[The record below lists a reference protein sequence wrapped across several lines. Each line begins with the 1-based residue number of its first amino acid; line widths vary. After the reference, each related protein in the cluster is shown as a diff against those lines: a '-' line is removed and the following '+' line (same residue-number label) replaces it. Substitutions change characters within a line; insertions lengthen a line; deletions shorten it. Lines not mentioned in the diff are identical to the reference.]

1 MAFEQLGD
9 QNVLGGLNNQN
20 IIRGEDQPHPVSK
33 EDLDAFFT
41 ALSMLP
47 FAGVEGRM
55 MRGIGTT
62 GRAMSRFEAGPSS
75 PKAPEPAPAPAPKF
89 GPEPEPQPETPPP
102 PPSVPLRGTP
112 LEVPPVPSPV
122 PSPASSPVTGS
133 PASSWNARQ
142 AVTGSPASSYTW
154 NTRQAVTGGTRAFD
168 YMGQP
173 KVIARRDGHW
183 TGQDSHGV
191 YYTDRN
197 YYNDAL
203 YGNVADALAK
213 AGGRVPAPAESSWHG
228 LTRAIGE
235 MTPEQFSEFMQ
246 RLEALRNARGAMPR

>member
-1 MAFEQLGD
+1 MAVEQLGD
-9 QNVLGGLNNQN
+9 QNVLGGMNNQN

-33 EDLDAFFT
+33 EDLNAFFT

-47 FAGVEGRM
+47 YAGAIGQM
-55 MRGIGTT
+55 IRGIGTT
-62 GRAMSRFEAGPSS
+62 GRAMSRFEDGGAGPSS
-75 PKAPEPAPAPAPKF
+75 PKAPEPAPAPAPKPA
-89 GPEPEPQPETPPP
+89 PEPAPSPETPPA
-102 PPSVPLRGTP
+102 PSS
-112 LEVPPVPSPV
+112 VPSPA
-122 PSPASSPVTGS
+122 PSPASSS
-133 PASSWNARQ
+133 
-142 AVTGSPASSYTW
+142 TW
-154 NTRQAVTGGTRAFD
+154 NTRQAVTGGARAFD

-173 KVIARRDGHW
+173 KVVVRGRDGHW

-197 YYNDAL
+197 YYNDGL

>member
-33 EDLDAFFT
+33 EDLNAFFT

-47 FAGVEGRM
+47 YAGAIGQM

-62 GRAMSRFEAGPSS
+62 GRAMSRFEDGGAGPSS

-89 GPEPEPQPETPPP
+89 GPEPAPSPETPPA
-102 PPSVPLRGTP
+102 PPSVPLPETLP
-112 LEVPPVPSPV
+112 APVPSPV
-122 PSPASSPVTGS
+122 PSPAPS
-133 PASSWNARQ
+133 PASS
-142 AVTGSPASSYTW
+142 STW
-154 NTRQAVTGGTRAFD
+154 NTRQAVTGGARAFD

-173 KVIARRDGHW
+173 KVVVRGRDGHW

-197 YYNDAL
+197 YYNDGL

>member
-20 IIRGEDQPHPVSK
+20 IIRGEDQPHPMSK
-33 EDLDAFFT
+33 EDLNAFFT

-47 FAGVEGRM
+47 YAGAIGQM
-55 MRGIGTT
+55 IRGIGTT

-89 GPEPEPQPETPPP
+89 GPEPAPSPETPPA
-102 PPSVPLRGTP
+102 PPSVPLPGTP
-112 LEVPPVPSPV
+112 LETPPVPSPV
-122 PSPASSPVTGS
+122 PSPS
-133 PASSWNARQ
+133 PASS
-142 AVTGSPASSYTW
+142 STW
-154 NTRQAVTGGTRAFD
+154 NTRQAVTGGARAFD

-173 KVIARRDGHW
+173 KVIVRGRDGHW

>member
-1 MAFEQLGD
+1 MAFKQLGD

-33 EDLDAFFT
+33 EDLNAFFT

-47 FAGVEGRM
+47 YAGAIGQM
-55 MRGIGTT
+55 IRGIGTT
-62 GRAMSRFEAGPSS
+62 GRAMSRFEDGGAGPSS
-75 PKAPEPAPAPAPKF
+75 PKAPEPAPAPAPKPA
-89 GPEPEPQPETPPP
+89 PEPAPSPETPPA
-102 PPSVPLRGTP
+102 PSS
-112 LEVPPVPSPV
+112 VPSPETPPA
-122 PSPASSPVTGS
+122 PSPASSFT
-133 PASSWNARQ
+133 WNARQ
-142 AVTGSPASSYTW
+142 AVTGGA
-154 NTRQAVTGGTRAFD
+154 RAFD

-173 KVIARRDGHW
+173 KVVVRGRDGHW

-197 YYNDAL
+197 YYNDGL

>member
-33 EDLDAFFT
+33 EDLNAFFT

-47 FAGVEGRM
+47 YAGAIGQM
-55 MRGIGTT
+55 IRGIGTT
-62 GRAMSRFEAGPSS
+62 GRAVSRFEDRGAGPSS
-75 PKAPEPAPAPAPKF
+75 PKAPEPAPAPTPKL
-89 GPEPEPQPETPPP
+89 GPEPAPSPETPPA
-102 PPSVPLRGTP
+102 PPSVPSPETP
-112 LEVPPVPSPV
+112 PA
-122 PSPASSPVTGS
+122 PSPASSF
-133 PASSWNARQ
+133 
-142 AVTGSPASSYTW
+142 TW
-154 NTRQAVTGGTRAFD
+154 NSRQAVTGGARAFD

-173 KVIARRDGHW
+173 KVVVRGRDGHW

-197 YYNDAL
+197 YYNDGL

>member
-1 MAFEQLGD
+1 MAIEQLGD
-9 QNVLGGLNNQN
+9 QNVLGGMNNQN

-33 EDLDAFFT
+33 EDLTAFFT

-47 FAGVEGRM
+47 YAGAIGQM
-55 MRGIGTT
+55 IRGIGTT
-62 GRAMSRFEAGPSS
+62 GRAMSRFEDGGAGPSS

-89 GPEPEPQPETPPP
+89 GPSPAPSPETPPA
-102 PPSVPLRGTP
+102 PPSVPSP
-112 LEVPPVPSPV
+112 APSPV
-122 PSPASSPVTGS
+122 PSS
-133 PASSWNARQ
+133 
-142 AVTGSPASSYTW
+142 TW
-154 NTRQAVTGGTRAFD
+154 NTRQAVTGGARAFD

-173 KVIARRDGHW
+173 KVVVRGRDGHW

-197 YYNDAL
+197 YYNDGL

>member
-1 MAFEQLGD
+1 MAFAQLGD

-33 EDLDAFFT
+33 EDLNAFFT

-47 FAGVEGRM
+47 YAGAIGQM
-55 MRGIGTT
+55 IRGIGTT
-62 GRAMSRFEAGPSS
+62 GRAMSRFEDGGAGPSS
-75 PKAPEPAPAPAPKF
+75 PKAPEPAPAPAPS
-89 GPEPEPQPETPPP
+89 PAPSPETPPAPSSVSLPETP
-102 PPSVPLRGTP
+102 PA
-112 LEVPPVPSPV
+112 
-122 PSPASSPVTGS
+122 PSPASSS
-133 PASSWNARQ
+133 
-142 AVTGSPASSYTW
+142 TW
-154 NTRQAVTGGTRAFD
+154 NTRQAVTGGARAFD

-173 KVIARRDGHW
+173 KVVVRGRDGYW

-197 YYNDAL
+197 YYNDGL

>member
-33 EDLDAFFT
+33 EDLNAFFT

-47 FAGVEGRM
+47 YAGAIGQM
-55 MRGIGTT
+55 IRGIGTT
-62 GRAMSRFEAGPSS
+62 GRAVSRFEDGGAGPSS

-89 GPEPEPQPETPPP
+89 GPEPAPSPETPPAP
-102 PPSVPLRGTP
+102 SSVPLPETP
-112 LEVPPVPSPV
+112 PA
-122 PSPASSPVTGS
+122 PSPASSS
-133 PASSWNARQ
+133 
-142 AVTGSPASSYTW
+142 TW
-154 NTRQAVTGGTRAFD
+154 NSRQAVTGGARAFD

-173 KVIARRDGHW
+173 KVVVRGRDGHW

-191 YYTDRN
+191 YYADRN
-197 YYNDAL
+197 YYNDGL

>member
-20 IIRGEDQPHPVSK
+20 IIHGEDQPHPVSK
-33 EDLDAFFT
+33 EDLNAFFT

-47 FAGVEGRM
+47 YAGAIGQM
-55 MRGIGTT
+55 IRGIGTT
-62 GRAMSRFEAGPSS
+62 GRAMSRFEDGGAGPSS
-75 PKAPEPAPAPAPKF
+75 PKAPEPAPAPAPKPA
-89 GPEPEPQPETPPP
+89 PEPAPSPETPPA
-102 PPSVPLRGTP
+102 
-112 LEVPPVPSPV
+112 PSPA
-122 PSPASSPVTGS
+122 PSPASSSAPS
-133 PASSWNARQ
+133 PASSF
-142 AVTGSPASSYTW
+142 TW
-154 NTRQAVTGGTRAFD
+154 NSRQAVTGGSRAFD

-173 KVIARRDGHW
+173 KVIVRGRDGHW

-191 YYTDRN
+191 YYADRN
-197 YYNDAL
+197 YYNDGL

>member
-33 EDLDAFFT
+33 EDLNAFFT

-47 FAGVEGRM
+47 YAGAIGQM
-55 MRGIGTT
+55 IRGIGTT
-62 GRAMSRFEAGPSS
+62 GRAMSRFEDGGAGPSS

-89 GPEPEPQPETPPP
+89 GPEPAPSPETPPA
-102 PPSVPLRGTP
+102 PPSMPLRETLP
-112 LEVPPVPSPV
+112 APVPSPV
-122 PSPASSPVTGS
+122 PSPAPSSS
-133 PASSWNARQ
+133 
-142 AVTGSPASSYTW
+142 TW
-154 NTRQAVTGGTRAFD
+154 NTRQAVTGGARAFD

-173 KVIARRDGHW
+173 KVVVRGRDGHW

>member
-33 EDLDAFFT
+33 EDLNAFFT

-47 FAGVEGRM
+47 YAGAIGQM
-55 MRGIGTT
+55 IRGIGTT
-62 GRAMSRFEAGPSS
+62 GRAMSRFEDGGAGPSS

-89 GPEPEPQPETPPP
+89 GPEPAPSPETPPA
-102 PPSVPLRGTP
+102 PPSMPS
-112 LEVPPVPSPV
+112 PVPSPV
-122 PSPASSPVTGS
+122 PSPAPSSTS
-133 PASSWNARQ
+133 
-142 AVTGSPASSYTW
+142 W
-154 NTRQAVTGGTRAFD
+154 NTRQAVTGGARAFD

-173 KVIARRDGHW
+173 KVVVRGRDGHW

-197 YYNDAL
+197 YYNDGL

>member
-20 IIRGEDQPHPVSK
+20 IIRGEDQPHPMSK
-33 EDLDAFFT
+33 EDLNAFFT

-47 FAGVEGRM
+47 YAGAIGQM
-55 MRGIGTT
+55 IRGIGTT

-89 GPEPEPQPETPPP
+89 GPEPAPSPETPPA
-102 PPSVPLRGTP
+102 PPSVPLRETLP
-112 LEVPPVPSPV
+112 PPVPSPV
-122 PSPASSPVTGS
+122 PSPTSSP
-133 PASSWNARQ
+133 
-142 AVTGSPASSYTW
+142 TW
-154 NTRQAVTGGTRAFD
+154 NTRQAVTGGARAFD

-173 KVIARRDGHW
+173 KVIVRGRDGHW

>member
-33 EDLDAFFT
+33 EDLNAFFT

-47 FAGVEGRM
+47 YAGAIGQM
-55 MRGIGTT
+55 IRGIGTT
-62 GRAMSRFEAGPSS
+62 GRGMSRFEDGGAGPSS
-75 PKAPEPAPAPAPKF
+75 PKAPEPAHAPAPKF
-89 GPEPEPQPETPPP
+89 GPEPAPSPEPPP
-102 PPSVPLRGTP
+102 APPSVPLRETP

-122 PSPASSPVTGS
+122 PSPAPSSTS
-133 PASSWNARQ
+133 
-142 AVTGSPASSYTW
+142 W
-154 NTRQAVTGGTRAFD
+154 NTRQSVTGGARAFD

-173 KVIARRDGHW
+173 KVVVRGRDGHW

-197 YYNDAL
+197 YYNDGL

>member
-33 EDLDAFFT
+33 EDLNAFFT

-47 FAGVEGRM
+47 YAGAIGQM
-55 MRGIGTT
+55 IRGTGTT
-62 GRAMSRFEAGPSS
+62 GRAMSRFGDGGAGPSS

-89 GPEPEPQPETPPP
+89 GPEPAPSPETPPA
-102 PPSVPLRGTP
+102 PPSVPLPETLP
-112 LEVPPVPSPV
+112 APVPSPV
-122 PSPASSPVTGS
+122 PSPASSS
-133 PASSWNARQ
+133 
-142 AVTGSPASSYTW
+142 TW
-154 NTRQAVTGGTRAFD
+154 NTRQAVTGGARAFD

-173 KVIARRDGHW
+173 KVVVRGRDGHW

-197 YYNDAL
+197 YYNDGL

-235 MTPEQFSEFMQ
+235 MTPEQFNEFMQ